1 MHDTVAV
8 SQPGGRSFMV
18 TTATSLISFERLNKV
33 VNGSERLQII
43 HHTIKNDFPFLARI
57 SVALYDEKTGMLKAF
72 IHSSDAVDNP
82 LEHYQYPLNDMPSLL
97 ALVETGRPRLINE
110 LNCCGESDKPHVRKL
125 VSAGYRSSYTVPVL
139 SQDRVNGFIFFNSVQ
154 SDSFVTQSLETFD
167 LYGYLLGQMVMGEL
181 SQVRTLATSL
191 KVASGLVH
199 RRPDR
204 TKNQPERIANYSRL
218 IARRLAETG
227 RYDLS
232 DEYIENL
239 FDYARLYDMG
249 KLGISGQ
256 VLRKPGRLDYDE
268 RREIEKHPLKSRE
281 LLDGLLEEISH
292 FSQLRV
298 ELLRHV
304 TEHHHETMDGHGY
317 PDRLKGEE
325 IALEARIV
333 AVADIFDALT
343 SWRPYHQPWS
353 NDLAFAMLR
362 LLSSSKL
369 DSDCVNSLIAE
380 ESGIL
385 EIQERF
391 RDQPHTS
398 FNDASKNV

>member
-1 MHDTVAV
+1 MG
-8 SQPGGRSFMV
+8 S
-18 TTATSLISFERLNKV
+18 TALSLTSFELLHKAE
-33 VNGSERLQII
+33 NGSERLKVI
-43 HHTIKNDFPFLARI
+43 HQTIKKDFPFLARI
-57 SVALYDEKTGMLKAF
+57 SVALYDEKTGLLKAF
-72 IHSSDAVDNP
+72 IHSSDAEDNP
-82 LEHYQYPLNDMPSLL
+82 LEHYQFPLHDMPSLL
-97 ALVETGRPRLINE
+97 ALIETGRPRLIND
-110 LNCCGESDKPHVRKL
+110 LNCFRGSDKVHVRKL
-125 VSAGYRSSYTVPVL
+125 LSAGIRSSYTVPML
-139 SQDRVNGFIFFNSVQ
+139 SHERINGFVFFNSTQ
-154 SDSFVTQSLETFD
+154 MDSFDLDRLETFD
-167 LYGYLLGQMVMGEL
+167 LYGYLVGQMVMGEM

-204 TKNQPERIANYSRL
+204 SRNQPDRIANYARL

-249 KLGISGQ
+249 KLGVSGQ

-268 RREIEKHPLKSRE
+268 RREVEKHPLKSRE
-281 LLDGLLEEISH
+281 LLDGLLDEISQ

-353 NDLAFAMLR
+353 NELAFAMLR
-362 LLSSSKL
+362 LLSTSKL
-369 DSDCVNSLIAE
+369 DSDCVNALISE
-380 ESGIL
+380 EGGIL

-391 RDQPHTS
+391 RDQPHSS
-398 FNDASKNV
+398 FNDAAQKG